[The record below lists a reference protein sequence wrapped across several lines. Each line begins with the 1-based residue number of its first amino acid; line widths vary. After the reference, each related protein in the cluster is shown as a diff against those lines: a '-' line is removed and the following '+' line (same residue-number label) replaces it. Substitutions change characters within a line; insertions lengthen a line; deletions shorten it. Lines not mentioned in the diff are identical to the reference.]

1 MPNRSSQVLLATG
14 KLCLK
19 GDLVEGAE
27 LLDDQT
33 RPQVLTH
40 IERRAVPAFEVRPLK
55 GEPFVMGFDQK
66 LFATALKNDS
76 CVLLGIADYAKQP
89 RGFRAVFGLV
99 HATLQFPAKPLHL
112 DPYFLGLLLGD
123 GCFRGIQPCL
133 TTPDPEIVETIY
145 QMAETHQW
153 PLRVMQTPVN
163 LSNAYYF
170 KRGTLGERPA
180 LGGQPAQGG
189 RPAPGGHPAPL
200 KRQLQALGLWGHKSD
215 AKFIPPDYLYAAR
228 ADRLALLAGLLD
240 TDGYLQSRHYEIV
253 SASFELADNIAFLAR
268 SLGLGVV
275 EKEKISKDK
284 RYARLFI
291 YGDFSDL
298 PIRVERKKARS
309 PRPLRNPQ
317 KTVFTVHPVGV
328 QDVFY
333 LGGIETYL
341 AGDLTIRKG
350 DAL

>member
-1 MPNRSSQVLLATG
+1 MQNRSSQVLLATG

-19 GDLVEGAE
+19 GDLAEGAE

-33 RPQVLTH
+33 RPQVLKH
-40 IERRAVPAFEVRPLK
+40 IERRTVPAFEVRPLK
-55 GEPFVMGFDQK
+55 GEPFLMGFDQK

-89 RGFRAVFGLV
+89 RGFRAAFGLV
-99 HATLQFPAKPLHL
+99 HATLQFPAKPLPL

-145 QMAETHQW
+145 QTAEAHQW

-170 KRGTLGERPA
+170 KRGAPDHGARLGGGQAA
-180 LGGQPAQGG
+180 LGG
-189 RPAPGGHPAPL
+189 HLAPL

-215 AKFIPPDYLYAAR
+215 AKFIPPAYLYAAR

-240 TDGYLQSRHYEIV
+240 TDGYLQARHYEIV

-268 SLGLGVV
+268 SLAFGVV
-275 EKEKISKDK
+275 EKEKIAKDK

-291 YGDFSDL
+291 YGDFSDV
-298 PIRVERKKARS
+298 PIRVERKKAHS
-309 PRPLRNPQ
+309 QKHPRNPQ